1 MQNHHD
7 MQNHYDV
14 LIAGAGAAG
23 LTLATDLQRRGV
35 SYRLIDAAPHGFE
48 GSRAKG
54 IQPRTA
60 EVFDDLGVL
69 PLLEPRSTLYPPLG
83 IHLGP
88 LTLRRTMIKLH
99 KPTDDIPHPNTLLA
113 PQYATDTS
121 LQERLE
127 ALGGSVDYGVRLV
140 SFLQDADGVTATVDG
155 PAGQEQVR
163 ARFLVGADGGSST
176 VRRGIGVSFT
186 GTTDESDR
194 MIVADLTLT
203 GLSRDRWHVWPRN
216 GGRFMALCPLPDG
229 KFQLMLR
236 LRPDDPAELDREAI
250 ERMVRDFIG
259 RTKIRVQA
267 IHWSS
272 VWRPNIR
279 LAERYRKGNVF
290 LVGDAAH
297 VHPPAGAQGLNT
309 GVQDAYN
316 LGWKLGQV
324 LAGAPAELLDTY
336 EAERRPVAA
345 RVLGVSSALYANMSD
360 KPLAATARGD
370 EERQLTLSYRGG
382 PLAPTAEAS
391 AQVAAQVAARVTG
404 RVTAG
409 DRAPDAPYLDAT
421 GHRGT
426 LFDLFRGPQFTLIA
440 IGSQAIEGLAEVTW
454 PSTGADLVTVA
465 LPDADNAAFRRI
477 YGIEGDAQVLVRPD
491 GYVASVATGEWNAQL
506 SEHARLMTPQ
516 VSV

>member
-1 MQNHHD
+1 MEY
-7 MQNHYDV
+7 HYDV
-14 LIAGAGAAG
+14 LISGAGAAG

-35 SYRLIDAAPHGFE
+35 SFRLIDAAPHGFE

-99 KPTDDIPHPNTLLA
+99 KATDDIPHPNTLLA
-113 PQYATDTS
+113 PQYATDIS

-140 SFLQDADGVTATVDG
+140 SFLQDADGVTAIVEG
-155 PAGQEQVR
+155 PSGQEQIR

-203 GLSRDRWHVWPRN
+203 GLSRDRWHIWPRN

-236 LRPDDPAELDREAI
+236 LRPDDPAELDREAV

-279 LAERYRKGNVF
+279 LAEHYRRGNVF

-297 VHPPAGAQGLNT
+297 VHPPTGAQGLNT

-345 RVLGVSSALYANMSD
+345 RVLGLSTALYANMGD

-382 PLAPTAEAS
+382 PLAP
-391 AQVAAQVAARVTG
+391 AAPQPGARVA
-404 RVTAG
+404 AG
-409 DRAPDAPYLDAT
+409 DRAPDAPYVDAT

-426 LFDLFRGPQFTLIA
+426 LFDVFRGPQFTLVA
-440 IGSQAIEGLAEVTW
+440 IGTQAVEGLAAVRW
-454 PSTGADLVTVA
+454 PSTGAGLVTVA

-477 YGIEGDAQVLVRPD
+477 YGVEGDAQVLVRPD
-491 GYVASVATGEWNAQL
+491 GYVASVATGDWNTQL
-506 SEHARLMTPQ
+506 SEQARLMTPRAAA
-516 VSV
+516 

>member
-1 MQNHHD
+1 MDNIL
-7 MQNHYDV
+7 DV

-23 LTLATDLQRRGV
+23 LTLAIDLQRRGV
-35 SYRLIDAAPHGFE
+35 SFRLIDAAPHGFE

-54 IQPRTA
+54 VQPRTT

-99 KPTDDIPHPNTLLA
+99 KPTDDIPYPNTLLA

-127 ALGGSVDYGVRLV
+127 ELGGVIDYGVTLT

-155 PAGQEQVR
+155 PSGPEQIR

-176 VRRGIGVSFT
+176 VRRGIGVAFT
-186 GTTDESDR
+186 GSTDESDR

-203 GLSRDRWHVWPRN
+203 GLSRDRWHIWPRN

-250 ERMVRDFIG
+250 DRMVGEFIG

-279 LAERYRKGNVF
+279 LAERYRSGNVF

-324 LAGAPAELLDTY
+324 LAGAPAELLESY

-345 RVLGVSSALYANMSD
+345 RVLGLSSALYASIGD

-382 PLAPTAEAS
+382 PLAPTPDPG
-391 AQVAAQVAARVTG
+391 ARV
-404 RVTAG
+404 ASG
-409 DRAPDAPYLDAT
+409 DRAPDAPYLDAS
-421 GHRGT
+421 GNRGT

-440 IGSQAIEGLAEVTW
+440 VGSRAIEGLAEVTW
-454 PSTGADLVTVA
+454 PSTGAALATVA

-477 YGIEGDAQVLVRPD
+477 YGLEGDAQVLVRPD
-491 GYVASVATGEWNAQL
+491 GYVASVATGDWNAQL
-506 SEHARLMTPQ
+506 RQVARLMAPAT
-516 VSV
+516 